1 MRLAALAA
9 MLILAIVVVAGVSAA
24 ADIVTLNL
32 APGGAGVRTVWLP
45 CNGTLTPF
53 YEMVYAI
60 PPGYDVRIVS
70 LQVDYSVAPLHGYA
84 SRTPAYVE
92 PLLPNATPVTAT
104 CRAVVVQ
111 KGVWRGV
118 TLLTIMAASYTSR
131 GSVLKDVKLRLE
143 IDRVGPARSIDQ
155 WTYSVV
161 ENAATLLYPRGWSV
175 ERGPYRIGIIVLTRD
190 ALLPAVGEWATI
202 KEMEGYIVKVL
213 TVDRICREYKSIVES
228 LGLRAAIRY
237 AVEKVYR
244 SAPDV
249 YRYLVI
255 IGDDSGRLWNVRI
268 TSCSMLQPWEVPTA
282 YFYNPASSY
291 DLIYSHSGYFVPS
304 DIYYV
309 TFDGNWDANGNGILG
324 EYPQDVKAYD
334 PYPELL
340 PVRIPVRDVR
350 TARLL
355 LEKLAFNTP
364 TGDYMVLAGSIL
376 YYLGE
381 VNKTLEAQGDTFLEA
396 LYQYGLSRDTWLKPI
411 RLYEHYPPTTSITS
425 PSMINGNLTFTNLM
439 MTLQNVRGVTT
450 IVAHGTADCV
460 WRKIWVND
468 TNGNGVPDKDE
479 IRYEPL
485 FCAANVYGLQPQ
497 LLYTIAACLTGYYD
511 RPDGISLGEALVHH
525 GSGYLGWSR
534 VTFAPLLPPDEES
547 NPEYWCCT
555 MRLVYDFYT
564 QLLQPSSIERLGDAL
579 LKAIVEYVS
588 AEPLDQ
594 PGFMGNVSRRVFF
607 ALTAMFDPTRRA
619 YSYPTSFDVSHLVIP
634 VRPGIPVKVRLRLY
648 AIETGLPVA
657 RQPVNVYVY
666 HGGYNVSSS
675 PLLTAYTNDKG
686 VVTFTVTSGVEGLNL
701 LLYYPGSDAPPA
713 PYEPITAIV
722 TLNTSLAPWLIV
734 TPSSASTLEW
744 IRIRGCGFPA
754 YAPLDVL
761 IEGVRLTRIYSNG
774 TGCFDM
780 LITLPYTLP
789 LGPANITVVDARYPA
804 ISASARI
811 IIADNLAVRQTEAL
825 QRLSAALA
833 TILDVLRSI
842 SVKIE
847 LLQNE
852 LRAVNATATS
862 KASEI
867 TGELASM
874 KRSLAVMV
882 KEAAGIERKLQDI
895 ENLVHLLHGVN
906 RDVKVVL
913 EKTRET
919 LGRVE
924 ERLTRLAG
932 MVNAATVRLS
942 ELHAIHAYLARL
954 RQDIMIVNKTLTAV
968 LSTVEARITN
978 IAEKVSSLASNYQST
993 MSTITAILSK
1003 LDNLNEAL
1011 LGLNAS
1017 LEHRVESLSL
1027 ALRKLNKHLDL
1038 LEEREKAVNVRIATL
1053 ESSITRITSAITGT
1067 QKRLNML
1074 SSSLD
1079 MLENRLTAIGLVVAA
1094 AVVIAAGIVAVRRA

>member
-1 MRLAALAA
+1 MV
-9 MLILAIVVVAGVSAA
+9 MLIVAIVVAGTSATA
-24 ADIVTLNL
+24 AIVTLSL
-32 APGGAGVRTVWLP
+32 VPGGAGVRTVWLP

-53 YEMVYAI
+53 YEMVYAV

-70 LQVDYSVAPLHGYA
+70 LHVDYASAPLHYTG
-84 SRTPAYVE
+84 RTPAYVE
-92 PLLPNATPVTAT
+92 PLLPNATPVTT
-104 CRAVVVQ
+104 SCRAVVIQ

-131 GSVLKDVKLRLE
+131 GGVLKDVKLRLE
-143 IDRVGPARSIDQ
+143 VDRVGPFSSIDE

-161 ENAATLLYPRGWSV
+161 EEVATRLYPGVWSV
-175 ERGPYRIGIIVLTRD
+175 ERAPYRIGIIVLTRD
-190 ALLPAVGEWATI
+190 ALLPAVGEWVAV
-202 KEMEGYIVKVL
+202 KEMEGYIVKIL
-213 TVDRICREYKSIVES
+213 TVDRICREYKSIIES

-255 IGDDSGRLWNVRI
+255 IGDDSGKLWNVRI

-282 YFYNPASSY
+282 YFYNPASGY
-291 DLIYSHSGYFVPS
+291 DLVYSHSGYFVPS
-304 DIYYV
+304 DIYYA

-340 PVRIPVRDVR
+340 PIRIPVRDVR

-364 TGDYMVLAGSIL
+364 TGDYIVLAGSIL

-381 VNKTLEAQGDTFLEA
+381 LNKTLEAQGDTLLEG

-411 RLYEHYPPTTSITS
+411 KLYEHYPPATSITS
-425 PSMINGNLTFTNLM
+425 PSMLNGNLTFTNLVM
-439 MTLQNVRGVTT
+439 SLQEVRGITT

-479 IRYEPL
+479 IRYKPL

-511 RPDGISLGEALVHH
+511 NPDGLSLGEALVHQ

-594 PGFMGNVSRRVFF
+594 PGFVGNVSRRVFF

-619 YSYPTSFDVSHLVIP
+619 YSYPASFDVSHMVIP
-634 VRPGIPVKVRLRLY
+634 AKPGVPVKVKLRLY
-648 AIETGLPVA
+648 AMATGLPIA
-657 RQPVNVYVY
+657 GQPVSVYVY
-666 HGGYNVSSS
+666 HGGYNISSS
-675 PLLTAYTNDKG
+675 PLLTAYTDDNG
-686 VVTFTVTSGVEGLNL
+686 VVEFTVTSGVEGLNL
-701 LLYYPGSDAPPA
+701 LLYYPGSDAPPT

-722 TLNTSLAPWLIV
+722 TLNTSLTPWLIV
-734 TPSSASTLEW
+734 TPSSVSTLEW
-744 IRIRGCGFPA
+744 IRLRGCGFPA

-761 IEGVRLTRIYSNG
+761 VEGVRLTRIYSNG
-774 TGCFDM
+774 TGCFDT
-780 LITLPYTLP
+780 LIALPYTLP

-804 ISASARI
+804 IRAYTRI
-811 IIADNLAVRQTEAL
+811 IIADNLAVKQAEAL
-825 QRLSAALA
+825 QRLSAAL
-833 TILDVLRSI
+833 TTVLDVLRGI
-842 SVKIE
+842 YAKIE
-847 LLQNE
+847 LLQKELSAINASVASKASRISEELASLKHSLVSIAKEAASIESRLQSIESAARMLRGTNE
-852 LRAVNATATS
+852 DVRAMLEKTRAMLMHIEERLARLLSAVNATS
-862 KASEI
+862 VRMSELTAI
-867 TGELASM
+867 HMHLVQL
-874 KRSLAVMV
+874 KRDIAMV
-882 KEAAGIERKLQDI
+882 
-895 ENLVHLLHGVN
+895 N
-906 RDVKVVL
+906 
-913 EKTRET
+913 ET
-919 LGRVE
+919 LAAILSRVD
-924 ERLTRLAG
+924 TRVASL
-932 MVNAATVRLS
+932 
-942 ELHAIHAYLARL
+942 
-954 RQDIMIVNKTLTAV
+954 
-968 LSTVEARITN
+968 
-978 IAEKVSSLASNYQST
+978 AEKVSTLATGYRNTAAALS
-993 MSTITAILSK
+993 AILYR
-1003 LDNLNEAL
+1003 LEVLNETL
-1011 LGLNAS
+1011 MGLNSS
-1017 LEHRVESLSL
+1017 LESQIESLGFSVNV
-1027 ALRKLNKHLDL
+1027 LNKRLDL
-1038 LEEREKAVNVRIATL
+1038 LEEYVENVNAKIATL
-1053 ESSITRITSAITGT
+1053 KSSISRITTAISGA
-1067 QKRLNML
+1067 Q
-1074 SSSLD
+1074 SSLD
-1079 MLENRLTAIGLVVAA
+1079 KLSSRLDVLENRLASIGLAVAFAA
-1094 AVVIAAGIVAVRRA
+1094 AVIAVGAAVVRRV